1 MAYFRK
7 NSYISVF
14 KIKKICPV
22 RLQNYKRPSKIKN
35 FMKIFIDKSTLPKN
49 LNNKDEEIIIKTL
62 LRLKK
67 ERA

>member
-22 RLQNYKRPSKIKN
+22 RLQNYKRPSKN
-35 FMKIFIDKSTLPKN
+35 FMKIFINKSTLPKD
-49 LNNKDEEIIIKTL
+49 LNNKDEEITIKTL
-62 LRLKK
+62 L
-67 ERA
+67 

>member
-14 KIKKICPV
+14 KIKKICPA

-35 FMKIFIDKSTLPKN
+35 FMKIFINKSTLPKN